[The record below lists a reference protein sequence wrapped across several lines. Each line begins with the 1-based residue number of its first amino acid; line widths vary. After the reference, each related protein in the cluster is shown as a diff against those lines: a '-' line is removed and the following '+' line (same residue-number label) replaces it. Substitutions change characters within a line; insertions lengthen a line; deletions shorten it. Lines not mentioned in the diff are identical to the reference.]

1 MFITILSG
9 LTVHLSPKVGTNQV
23 LVSYLHS
30 LSAII
35 DLHYQLLCPL
45 NFQHPHLRDAETLR
59 VTASHSHQPLRFIS
73 HNLQPPFLPD
83 LRLQTAPPSG
93 HVVVP
98 NNHTL
103 SPQQLSV
110 PVLQKML
117 SFASQIIQAL
127 CFEMNIFCFPICNL
141 FFLLFCVIQGSFLCE
156 GGKM

>member
-1 MFITILSG
+1 MHNKLLGLCSRSGLKLFITILSG

-30 LSAII
+30 LSSIS

-59 VTASHSHQPLRFIS
+59 VTASHSHQPIRFIS

-93 HVVVP
+93 HVVVHQS
-98 NNHTL
+98 HT
-103 SPQQLSV
+103 V
-110 PVLQKML
+110 PSATQCSCVAEDVK
-117 SFASQIIQAL
+117 
-127 CFEMNIFCFPICNL
+127 FCLPDNSSTL
-141 FFLLFCVIQGSFLCE
+141 F
-156 GGKM
+156 